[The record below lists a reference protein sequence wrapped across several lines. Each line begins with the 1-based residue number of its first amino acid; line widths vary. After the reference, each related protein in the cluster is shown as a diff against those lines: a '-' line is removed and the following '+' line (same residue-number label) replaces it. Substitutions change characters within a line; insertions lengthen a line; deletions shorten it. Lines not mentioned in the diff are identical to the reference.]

1 FAMDGEEVLL
11 DLAGAI
17 DTDAEQAR
25 LQAKA
30 DDLGKKVASMQARL
44 SNESYVQKAPP
55 HLVEETR
62 TQLQQA
68 EADLEATTAAIEALG

>member
-1 FAMDGEEVLL
+1 MDGEEVLL

-17 DTDAEQAR
+17 DPVVERAR
-25 LQAKA
+25 LEAKA
-30 DDLGKKVASMQARL
+30 STLEGTMKGMNGRL
-44 SNESYVQKAPP
+44 SNASYVEKAPA

-68 EADLEATTAAIEALG
+68 EADLAATRAAIEALV